1 MKTIT
6 FLFLVGVGL
15 MAADDVSL
23 VSTVKTS
30 KVGTVVYKDYVTR
43 NGKTNLVRS
52 ITKTNDV
59 VTRRLHLFYHDGQL
73 VGSHSSASGRTAVST
88 FGGYSVDFHSTN
100 DVPTDVFVS
109 DKDHRYLEMFSIT
122 NGVLTP
128 WSSAEWRKAVG
139 RAATNAE
146 RRTE

>member
-6 FLFLVGVGL
+6 FLLLVGVGL

-52 ITKTNDV
+52 ITKTN
-59 VTRRLHLFYHDGQL
+59 
-73 VGSHSSASGRTAVST
+73 
-88 FGGYSVDFHSTN
+88 
-100 DVPTDVFVS
+100 
-109 DKDHRYLEMFSIT
+109 
-122 NGVLTP
+122 
-128 WSSAEWRKAVG
+128 
-139 RAATNAE
+139 
-146 RRTE
+146 